1 MHVYLSNLNCQHATN
16 GGLLPGDK
24 ESSTKLGCFHST
36 IEKVM
41 ALQTLKLIMKIKRIN
56 WKEVSAEKI
65 RVVNRS

>member
-41 ALQTLKLIMKIKRIN
+41 ALQTLKLIIIRRIPL
-56 WKEVSAEKI
+56 KEGSSKENK
-65 RVVNRS
+65 VVNR